1 MFFYMCLCLFKE
13 CSKKTKT
20 DDQEN
25 ASVDV
30 PSPAQENG
38 EASSFSVFCSQPGSK
53 QLLLFFSSLGA
64 HVTRNIFASR
74 KKIRNEGAEKTLP
87 GAKHAG

>member
-1 MFFYMCLCLFKE
+1 MCLCLFKE

-38 EASSFSVFCSQPGSK
+38 EASSFSVFVSTCSK
-53 QLLLFFSSLGA
+53 QLLLFFSSLGP
-64 HVTRNIFASR
+64 HVTRYIFASR
-74 KKIRNEGAEKTLP
+74 KKIRNEGAKKPLL